1 MAKFCLK
8 CGQPLASGS
17 RFCQACGAPVRQDEP
32 QQGAQAAA
40 STAPPEQPAQMQQAV
55 PQQQQTVPQQTV
67 PQQTVPQQ
75 TVPQQQA
82 VPMQQ
87 AGQMPQGLPNFPPPP
102 VVGPCM
108 PDQGLVQKF
117 FTYRGRL
124 NRKPYAIR
132 TVIMF
137 ILPLVTVSLLGSSQ
151 QGAGP
156 AVLVSLASVIS
167 CVMLAVRRLN
177 DMGKPAYLAG
187 LLALPLV
194 AGFISP
200 AKAATFSYISIGFA
214 IYLAAVE
221 GMKGANQHG
230 PDPLSGPENEW

>member
-1 MAKFCLK
+1 MTKFCMK
-8 CGQPLASGS
+8 CGQPLAPGS
-17 RFCQACGAPVRQDEP
+17 RFCQACGTPVPQEQPLQVQQPVPP
-32 QQGAQAAA
+32 QQPVQA
-40 STAPPEQPAQMQQAV
+40 PQGVQMQQA
-55 PQQQQTVPQQTV
+55 
-67 PQQTVPQQ
+67 
-75 TVPQQQA
+75 A
-82 VPMQQ
+82 
-87 AGQMPQGLPNFPPPP
+87 QMPPAPQGVPPFPPP
-102 VVGPCM
+102 VFAGPCV

-117 FTYRGRL
+117 FNYKGRL

-132 TVIMF
+132 TVIM
-137 ILPLVTVSLLGSSQ
+137 IVLPLVAASMLGGSQ

-156 AVLVSLASVIS
+156 AMLVSLAAVVS

-187 LLALPLV
+187 LIALPLV

-200 AKAATFSYISIGFA
+200 ARAATFGYISLGFS

-221 GMKGANQHG
+221 GMKGPNQHG